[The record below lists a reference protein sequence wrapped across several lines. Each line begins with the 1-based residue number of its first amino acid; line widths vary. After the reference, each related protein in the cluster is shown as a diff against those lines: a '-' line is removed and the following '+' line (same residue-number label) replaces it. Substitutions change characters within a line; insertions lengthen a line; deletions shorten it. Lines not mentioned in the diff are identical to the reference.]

1 MSFYKLQDRLREEGW
16 FVQWG
21 MPCCQSCAWGDIPLE
36 HEEGPFK
43 NAPVDL
49 DKVLMNHE
57 QDCEVYGE
65 NEEDCS
71 YCDGDGMIDNPD
83 HDDEDPDSEPY
94 VECDDCHGEGFILSE
109 EDIADGKWFH
119 TMYCMT
125 PDKQDSSYFM
135 FANNETGIENLNA
148 ILPIIE
154 ECGCT
159 YHWNGSGDSRIEIS
173 WPI

>member
-1 MSFYKLQDRLREEGW
+1 MSFYRLQERLREEGW

-21 MPCCQSCAWGDIPLE
+21 MPCCQTCAWGDIPFE

-43 NAPVDL
+43 GESVDL

-57 QDCEVYGE
+57 QDCEVYM
-65 NEEDCS
+65 EEDECD
-71 YCDGDGMIDNPD
+71 YCEGEGYDADT
-83 HDDEDPDSEPY
+83 DEDCA
-94 VECDDCHGEGFILSE
+94 ECGGEGYIRRE
-109 EDIADGKWFH
+109 EDIGEGKWFH

-135 FANNETGIENLNA
+135 FANSKEGIENLNA

-154 ECGCT
+154 ESGCS
-159 YHWNGSGDSRIEIS
+159 YHWNGSGDSRIEVS